1 MATDR
6 GPLSANVFLQA
17 IANEQYANKIAAL
30 SQQLHSVTHVVQN
43 LNELSDIE
51 IPFDSV
57 AGMLLTYVNG
67 TAVLPEQN
75 VTVEYLRTD
84 QRLKIPVAI
93 GMSVTHGTL
102 GRCGRNQTL
111 YERYHK
117 LATLQFAAIREFVD
131 ENLTAAQ
138 VRTIVDG
145 IALPEENARLRK
157 TSWFNPNWYITDDQ
171 PDCTPAQG
179 AAIMGIVS
187 HRLQFNCDI
196 RDSGYL
202 NEAES
207 VVNDDA
213 WRTVNTVARDRIEN
227 KLQAFSLQS
236 IAAMNLVSVASNALA
251 AWIRAYGLG
260 AGIIPTLTSR
270 CVSELAYTTV
280 MPGNDDKTK
289 VIDFERKCDLPLA
302 SISLNVIAMFGL
314 FHLNKD
320 HTYRT
325 GDSNMERIG
334 ASYLNTLRTGTNAAL
349 IESMLAAKEA
359 FVRTCA
365 HPFGLAQTYW
375 LAQVM
380 HRYSLL
386 MSPLMIRFDVT
397 PPPVQRLMIV
407 NAAAKEWDG
416 LPAGRTLTAM
426 FRDDFD
432 LIRSEV
438 IRVKAQP
445 PSYSGLYALYGDNAQ
460 LKLDAP
466 VEEAIS
472 ALMPAVYGYVMVTH
486 VNERNERD
494 GLALALS
501 LKNVE
506 RDAKGL
512 VGSWRNA
519 WEKYINDIDTHGL
532 HEFIRQLAETMG
544 RPIPGA
550 GPYGGV
556 SA

>member
-1 MATDR
+1 MA
-6 GPLSANVFLQA
+6 GSSEQSALNIFQQA
-17 IANEQYANKIAAL
+17 ITNEQYANRVAAL
-30 SQQLHSVTHVVQN
+30 SQQLKSVTHVVQN
-43 LNELSDIE
+43 LTELSDVE
-51 IPFDSV
+51 IPFNSV

-75 VTVEYLRTD
+75 VTVEYLKAD
-84 QRLKIPVAI
+84 QRLKIPVAV
-93 GMSVTHGTL
+93 GMSVIPNSV

-117 LATLQFAAIREFVD
+117 IATLSFTQIRSFVD
-131 ENLTAAQ
+131 DNLTAAQ
-138 VRTIVDG
+138 VRTFIDD
-145 IALPEENARLRK
+145 LQMPLENQQTRK
-157 TSWFNPNWYITDDQ
+157 TSWFSTTWYTAGSNQ
-171 PDCTPAQG
+171 ECTPAQG

-187 HRLQFNCDI
+187 HRLQFNCDL

-202 NEAES
+202 NTSDAVVDDKSWRS
-207 VVNDDA
+207 VSTTP
-213 WRTVNTVARDRIEN
+213 RERIEN
-227 KLQAFSLQS
+227 KLQPFTLQA
-236 IAAMNLVSVASNALA
+236 IAAMNLVSVASNAIA
-251 AWIRAYGLG
+251 AWARAYGVG
-260 AGIIPTLTSR
+260 AGILPDMNSR
-270 CVSELAYTTV
+270 CVSELAFTTV
-280 MPGNDDKTK
+280 IPSNDDKTK
-289 VIDFERKCDLPLA
+289 IIDYEQNCSVPLA
-302 SISLNVIAMFGL
+302 SVSLNIIAMFGL

-334 ASYLNTLRTGTNAAL
+334 ASYVNTLRTGTNSAM

-359 FVRTCA
+359 IVRTCA
-365 HPFGLAQTYW
+365 HPFGLSQTYW

-386 MSPLMIRFDVT
+386 MSPLMVRFDVT

-407 NAAAKEWDG
+407 HAAAKEWDG

-426 FRDDFD
+426 FRDDFE

-445 PSYSGLYALYGDNAQ
+445 PSYSGLYSLYGDAAQ
-460 LKLDAP
+460 LKLDEP
-466 VEEAIS
+466 VEEAIA

-544 RPIPGA
+544 RPAPGA
-550 GPYGGV
+550 GPFAGA